1 VIVVDSNVVA
11 YLYLPT
17 VHTKHAEAL
26 FEREPDWVAPMLWRS
41 ELRNVLT
48 GYLRRR
54 LLSFEQAVSLQRE
67 AEAQFSGL
75 EFEVASLGVLELAR
89 QSNCSAYDCEYMA
102 LALHLDVPLVT
113 LDRKLLRAFP
123 SRAVSLLAV

>member
-1 VIVVDSNVVA
+1 VIVVDSNVIA

-17 VHTKHAEAL
+17 AHTKHAEVL
-26 FEREPDWVAPMLWRS
+26 LERDPDWAAPLLWRS

-48 GYLRRR
+48 GYLRQR

-67 AEAQFSGL
+67 AEDQLSGL

-89 QSNCSAYDCEYMA
+89 KSRCSAYDCEYVA
-102 LALHLDVPLVT
+102 LATHLGVPLVT
-113 LDRKLLRAFP
+113 LDRQLLRAFP
-123 SRAVSLLAV
+123 ERAVSLLDA